1 MRDNYF
7 SLPLNAYLKVVYD
20 NLLCYYV
27 FEHKSMAYFLI
38 FIHKITN
45 TKIITI
51 NSVFGGIILN
61 TEVFFLD
68 ESNIDS
74 DIMDKAADTIRK
86 NGTVVFPTETVY
98 GLGANALSGEAVKE
112 IFTAKGRPNDNP
124 LIVHISNMNMLL
136 YLIGSPLRDGA
147 KLLIEKYW
155 PGPLTLIF
163 KKSSKV
169 PNEVTAGLDTVAVRM
184 PDNKIALELI
194 ERSGL
199 PIAAPSANIS
209 GKPSPTQPEHV
220 IDDLQGKVD
229 MILCGSKSRV
239 GVESTILDLSVDI
252 PVVLRPGGVT
262 VEELEGVLGQVKINR
277 GRVGDSEV
285 PKAPGM
291 KYTHYAP
298 EADMIIVK
306 GELENIKKK
315 IQELVSEN
323 AGKGL
328 KVGVLAS
335 DETKSYYKDC
345 RVLSLGSRT
354 KTEVIASNIFG
365 KLREFDKIGV
375 DIIFAEALDEKHMGM
390 AVMNRMKKAA
400 GFNIIEV

>member
-1 MRDNYF
+1 M
-7 SLPLNAYLKVVYD
+7 
-20 NLLCYYV
+20 
-27 FEHKSMAYFLI
+27 
-38 FIHKITN
+38 N
-45 TKIITI
+45 TKI
-51 NSVFGGIILN
+51 FIL
-61 TEVFFLD
+61 E

-74 DIMDKAADTIRK
+74 DIIEKAAEIIRN

-98 GLGANALSGEAVKE
+98 GLGANAMSGEAVNG
-112 IFTAKGRPNDNP
+112 IFSAKGRPNDNP

-136 YLIGSPLRDGA
+136 YLIGSPLSDEA

-163 KKSSKV
+163 KKSRKV
-169 PNEVTAGLDTVAVRM
+169 PYEVTAGLDTVAVRM

-194 ERSGL
+194 SRSEL

-209 GKPSPTQPEHV
+209 GKPSPTLPEHV
-220 IDDLQGKVD
+220 IDDMQGKVD
-229 MILCGSKSRV
+229 MILCGSKSRI
-239 GVESTILDLSVDI
+239 GVESTILDLSGEM

-262 VEELEGVLGQVKINR
+262 LEELEGVLGPVRINR
-277 GRVGDSEV
+277 GRVGETEV

-306 GELENIKKK
+306 GELESLKKK

-335 DETKSYYKDC
+335 DETESYYKDC
-345 RVLSLGSRT
+345 NVLSLGSRT
-354 KTEVIASNIFG
+354 KTEVIASNIFE
-365 KLREFDKIGV
+365 KLREFDKLGV

>member
-1 MRDNYF
+1 M
-7 SLPLNAYLKVVYD
+7 
-20 NLLCYYV
+20 
-27 FEHKSMAYFLI
+27 
-38 FIHKITN
+38 
-45 TKIITI
+45 
-51 NSVFGGIILN
+51 N
-61 TEVFFLD
+61 TEVHYLNESSIDLD
-68 ESNIDS
+68 IIDR
-74 DIMDKAADTIRK
+74 AADIIRN
-86 NGTVVFPTETVY
+86 NGTVIFPTETVY
-98 GLGANALSGEAVKE
+98 GLGANALSGEAVKG
-112 IFTAKGRPNDNP
+112 IFKAKGRPSDNP
-124 LIVHISNMNMLL
+124 LIVHISSTNMLL
-136 YLIGSPLRDGA
+136 YLIGSPLSDEA

-163 KKSSKV
+163 KKSGKV
-169 PNEVTAGLDTVAVRM
+169 PYEVTAGLDTVAVRM

-194 ERSGL
+194 SRSEL

-209 GKPSPTQPEHV
+209 GKPSPTLPEHV
-220 IDDLQGKVD
+220 IDDMQGKVD
-229 MILCGSKSRV
+229 MILCGSKSRI
-239 GVESTILDLSVDI
+239 GVESTVLDLSGDK

-262 VEELEGVLGQVKINR
+262 LEELESILGSVELDR
-277 GRVGDSEV
+277 GSVGKAGV

-306 GELENIKKK
+306 GELDRIVKK
-315 IQELVSEN
+315 IQELVREN
-323 AGKGL
+323 ASKGL

-335 DETKSYYKDC
+335 DETKGYYQGC

-354 KTEVIASNIFG
+354 NTEVIASNIFE
-365 KLREFDKIGV
+365 KLREFDKLGV